1 MEVVGFYMFGSGLKS
16 NLVYM
21 CGLQA
26 AQLTFDY
33 IWIIF
38 WLAVHGK
45 VSCALNALRV
55 NAQMVVKSIYGI
67 ILRYRI

>member
-1 MEVVGFYMFGSGLKS
+1 MPRWYILINKTIYIKKQTIFMEVVGFYMFGSGLKS

-33 IWIIF
+33 I
-38 WLAVHGK
+38 
-45 VSCALNALRV
+45 
-55 NAQMVVKSIYGI
+55 
-67 ILRYRI
+67 